1 MSALVGGKRSV
12 ERPDVSVLITSYNYA
27 RYLGRAIES
36 ALAQEDVDHE
46 VVVSDNCSTDDSVA
60 VARRYEA
67 DPRFRLIV
75 REEPAEAH
83 FNAILDHARGRHVLY
98 LNADDYLL
106 PGALAALLRLKAE
119 LDIDVPY
126 ASYAYVDAAGSPY
139 AVRRYEGLGAY
150 GARNELGALLTKAS
164 HIGLGT
170 MLLER
175 AWFDELGRFSIEA
188 DSHGDL
194 EWCLRLAAAGKRFG
208 YSPEPVLAVRRHDA
222 NDSSPASFHGGGRSL
237 RGLMH
242 CLEAYVG
249 PANARALRGWDAA
262 IAAAVQ
268 HFFGYLRHLGA
279 WDALAGEA
287 EARFAEIEGR
297 LAAIEAAPYE
307 PVAGWPRVTVAVA
320 TDGRRPGLLLPS
332 LASALAQ
339 TYRDFEI
346 VVVGTSGAPL
356 EPLLRAIDPER
367 RIRFVQQHAALDA
380 PPPRTNAVELGRG
393 EIVAY
398 LREPDLWEP
407 DHLERAVAALDAG
420 ATAVRGGAQHTLIA
434 YDVQG
439 DGSVAPPPPRELGRF
454 GASVAGAIGA
464 SEVWNAVP
472 LSSVVHRRRAFDL
485 AGKFDPN
492 LPALDE
498 LAFLMRLQRAVGIV
512 PLEASTVVERTVV
525 DRAGA
530 PWSRNWNA
538 YVASLDAI
546 WRAYPVDPETAAKR
560 EQYRA
565 NLHQAQTALAAGN
578 DDGLLQAALL
588 VTGAHALA

>member
-1 MSALVGGKRSV
+1 MR
-12 ERPDVSVLITSYNYA
+12 TS
-27 RYLGRAIES
+27 
-36 ALAQEDVDHE
+36 
-46 VVVSDNCSTDDSVA
+46 T
-60 VARRYEA
+60 
-67 DPRFRLIV
+67 PRG
-75 REEPAEAH
+75 
-83 FNAILDHARGRHVLY
+83 D
-98 LNADDYLL
+98 
-106 PGALAALLRLKAE
+106 
-119 LDIDVPY
+119 
-126 ASYAYVDAAGSPY
+126 PY
-139 AVRRYEGLGAY
+139 AVRRYEGLGPY

-208 YSPEPVLAVRRHDA
+208 YTPEPLLAVRRHDA

-237 RGLMH
+237 RGLLY
-242 CLEAYVG
+242 CLERSVT
-249 PANARALRGWDAA
+249 PDNARALRGWDVA
-262 IAAAVQ
+262 IVAAVR

-287 EARFAEIEGR
+287 ESRFGEIERR
-297 LAAIEAAPYE
+297 LAAIEAAPYA

-356 EPLLRAIDPER
+356 APLLRAIDPER

-407 DHLERAVAALDAG
+407 DHLERAVAAIDAG
-420 ATAVRGGAQHTLIA
+420 AAAVRGGARHTLIA
-434 YDVQG
+434 YDVPG

-454 GASVAGAIGA
+454 EASVAGAIGA

-472 LSSVVHRRRAFDL
+472 LSAVVHRRRAFDL
-485 AGKFDPN
+485 AGKFDAN

-512 PLEASTVVERTVV
+512 PLDASTVVERTVL
-525 DRAGA
+525 DRASAPGRAIGTRTSPRSTPSGA
-530 PWSRNWNA
+530 PSRSTPTRPRNA
-538 YVASLDAI
+538 SNTARTCTGRRAPSPPATTTACCKPRSSSPEPTRWHKHDRPERGTAGLVLTNADARVRIEGCRYSGAARRRAST
-546 WRAYPVDPETAAKR
+546 PPTARRTPRCSKR
-560 EQYRA
+560 WATRTGCESSRRW
-565 NLHQAQTALAAGN
+565 
-578 DDGLLQAALL
+578 L
-588 VTGAHALA
+588 VRMTKSASVISPMRCRSSSPPSPTI